1 MKRNT
6 LNLLIDLVSAIVMFG
21 MIATGLIIRFA
32 LPPGSGR
39 SRLLWTWG
47 RHDWGDVH
55 FWLAAAAGVL
65 LLVHVALHWQWI
77 CNMTLRFFRRGAS
90 ERIYPGALGRNTAGA
105 VLVLVLIGL
114 FAGFNWIARISV
126 RTASG
131 GTELQAGGGAEPGQ
145 DRGGRGGDNSSIRG
159 SMTLAE
165 VAVAGG
171 IPVDKLRT
179 ALGVAASVSPDE
191 RLGRLRQQYGFT
203 MEQVRQAVEGLQK

>member
-55 FWLAAAAGVL
+55 FWLAVAAGVL
-65 LLVHVALHWQWI
+65 LLVHVALHWQWV
-77 CNMTLRFFRRGAS
+77 CNMTLHFFRRAEGDRA
-90 ERIYPGALGRNTAGA
+90 YPGALGRNIAGA
-105 VLVLVLIGL
+105 VLVVMLIGM

-126 RTASG
+126 QTASG
-131 GTELQAGGGAEPGQ
+131 GTELRAVGGAEPGQ
-145 DRGGRGGDNSSIRG
+145 DRGGQGGENSAIRG

-171 IPVDKLRT
+171 IPVNKLRT
-179 ALGVAASVSPDE
+179 ALGVPATVSPEE

-203 MEQVRQAVEGLQK
+203 MEQVREAVEGLQK